1 MKHLQFNKRI
11 FDGKR
16 LFLEP
21 NLSRQRFS
29 LDVLKMEEA
38 FKVLPTKEELKFSE
52 MQMSA
57 PVFYNLGNFCIETK
71 IEKKQQ
77 NIRLKK

>member
-1 MKHLQFNKRI
+1 
-11 FDGKR
+11 
-16 LFLEP
+16 
-21 NLSRQRFS
+21 
-29 LDVLKMEEA
+29 MEEA
-38 FKVLPTKEELKFSE
+38 FKVLPTKEDLKFSE

-57 PVFYNLGNFCIETK
+57 QVFYNLGNFCIETK

>member
-1 MKHLQFNKRI
+1 
-11 FDGKR
+11 
-16 LFLEP
+16 
-21 NLSRQRFS
+21 
-29 LDVLKMEEA
+29 MEEA
-38 FKVLPTKEELKFSE
+38 FQVLPTKEELKFSE

-77 NIRLKK
+77 NIRLKE